1 MSCVTNWSHDIFNDL
16 WHLNHH
22 FFNLCFEFITRKI
35 LFVPRRD
42 FLRLFFAHRHK
53 RIKMLS
59 SGLFSPCVLCD
70 WTALQKICLTSID
83 SARHTQ
89 QISDYHG
96 EEKNAYVI
104 AHFSSILSLFCFDFP
119 CLNASLKFSLHQRL
133 KLVSK
138 HHQNDRTECCSS
150 AHRKRF
156 IYHWSLHL
164 TSSCLVHVVQKLIK
178 THCE

>member
-1 MSCVTNWSHDIFNDL
+1 MNSLRW
-16 WHLNHH
+16 
-22 FFNLCFEFITRKI
+22 KI
-35 LFVPRRD
+35 LSSIFYLLSPPTW
-42 FLRLFFAHRHK
+42 LFIAFPHSKSHK

-59 SGLFSPCVLCD
+59 SGFFSPCVLCD
-70 WTALQKICLTSID
+70 WTTLQNICLTSID

-96 EEKNAYVI
+96 EVQKNAYVI

-119 CLNASLKFSLHQRL
+119 CLNASLKFSTSAIKTCFQTSSQR
-133 KLVSK
+133 
-138 HHQNDRTECCSS
+138 QNYCSS

-164 TSSCLVHVVQKLIK
+164 HLSLHRTSFTFV
-178 THCE
+178 